1 VIKAV
6 IFDIDGTLIDS
17 VGSHAESWV
26 RAFAHFGVPADLK
39 EVRNQIGKGAD
50 RLMPEFLSDNTS
62 ERCMK
67 EIEEYRAALFKR
79 EYLGKVKGFPKV
91 RELFE
96 RIKCNGQKTVL
107 ASSCTKAEIGRYKD
121 IANIAHLVDCEAT
134 SDDADCSK
142 PAPDIFLIALKRIAP
157 ITASEAVVVGD
168 SPFDA
173 EAARRAGIAF
183 VGVRCGGFDER
194 QLRQPGYLALYD
206 DPAELLLRF
215 DTSPLAPDTAC
226 RGPHN
231 APEDCLPREVALT
244 QWGDGTVPV
253 S

>member
-1 VIKAV
+1 MRTTATVVKAI

-26 RAFAHFGVPADLK
+26 RAFAHFGVSADLA

-50 RLMPEFLSDNTS
+50 RLMPEFLPNDIS
-62 ERCMK
+62 ESCMK
-67 EIEEYRAALFKR
+67 EIEQYRAALFKR

-91 RELFE
+91 RELFQ
-96 RIKCNGQKTVL
+96 RIRSNGQKIVL
-107 ASSCTKAEIGRYKD
+107 ASSCTQAEIGRYKD
-121 IANIAHLVDCEAT
+121 IADIADLVDCEAT

-142 PAPDIFLIALKRIAP
+142 PAPDIFLMALRRIAP

-183 VGVRCGGFDER
+183 VGVRCGGFDEQ
-194 QLRQPGYLALYD
+194 QLRQPGCLALFD
-206 DPAELLLRF
+206 DPADLLLRF
-215 DTSPLAPDTAC
+215 DSSPLAPDKAA
-226 RGPHN
+226 RSHEAN
-231 APEDCLPREVALT
+231 AARDLSPA
-244 QWGDGTVPV
+244 
-253 S
+253 